1 MVQSKEQNHGVR
13 VRGSWPG
20 PAGLVIFLN
29 PAKGGSPCRR
39 RKTKAP
45 LTRELFLVLAAA
57 VRTLAQMRTLGGD
70 NIVRLGLV
78 GRYNESASG
87 EELRAGVC
95 KLRPPDLKHP
105 AHSLPV
111 AH

>member
-1 MVQSKEQNHGVR
+1 
-13 VRGSWPG
+13 
-20 PAGLVIFLN
+20 
-29 PAKGGSPCRR
+29 
-39 RKTKAP
+39 
-45 LTRELFLVLAAA
+45 
-57 VRTLAQMRTLGGD
+57 MRTLGGD

-78 GRYNESASG
+78 GRYNESTSG